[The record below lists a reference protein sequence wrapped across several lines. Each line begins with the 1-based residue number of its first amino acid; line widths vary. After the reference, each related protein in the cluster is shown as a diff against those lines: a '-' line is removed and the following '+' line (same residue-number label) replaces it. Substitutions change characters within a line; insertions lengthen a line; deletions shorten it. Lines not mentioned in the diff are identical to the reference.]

1 MTNRSKLTTR
11 SRAKFLE
18 ILGTCANVT
27 KACELANLSR
37 PTVYDWKRNDPEF
50 ATEWEEALALG
61 IEACEAEAFRR
72 AFDGYEEPVYQGG
85 RLVGVV
91 RKYSDSL
98 AQFMLRAHAPEK
110 YRDRSDIHLHGKLA
124 VSNMSEAELEAEIAE
139 AQALGLL
146 DAAPK
151 K

>member
-1 MTNRSKLTTR
+1 M
-11 SRAKFLE
+11 
-18 ILGTCANVT
+18 LGTCANVT
-27 KACELANLSR
+27 KALEAANLGR
-37 PTVYDWKRNDPEF
+37 ATVYEWKRIDPEF
-50 ATEWEEALALG
+50 AAEWAQALALG

-85 RLVGVV
+85 QLVGVV

-110 YRDRSDIHLHGKLA
+110 YRERSDIHLHGKLS

-146 DAAPK
+146 DAPAK